1 MPKPNVRLV
10 TMSRRELRR
19 QHAALLFSI
28 DLSREELEYRHEAYC
43 LTPDERE
50 VLREIREIEFLL
62 EG

>member
-1 MPKPNVRLV
+1 
-10 TMSRRELRR
+10 MSRRELRR